1 MFEKSEIMNNLGIRF
16 YRYYKLY
23 IYEILLLVIIIYLY
37 LGK

>member
-23 IYEILLLVIIIYLY
+23 IYENKVVN
-37 LGK
+37 